1 METLDYYSYVSQKHT
16 KLPEALG
23 HSAFI
28 VTSRIIDS
36 SYHIKSKEFSQ
47 NFS

>member
-28 VTSRIIDS
+28 VTLRITDN
-36 SYHIKSKEFSQ
+36 SYHIRSKEFSQ